1 MANQT
6 HESYL
11 REEATVPG
19 SDRSFGMVMGAALAL
34 LALINYW
41 RVGHT
46 WPWTGALAVLFL
58 VFACL
63 YPAALKPLN
72 RMWFQFGLLL
82 HKVVNPIV
90 MAFVFFGAV
99 LPTGFIMRS
108 LGKDPLRLKYQ
119 PDANSYWIERR
130 PPGPAPESLKDQF

>member
-1 MANQT
+1 
-6 HESYL
+6 
-11 REEATVPG
+11 
-19 SDRSFGMVMGAALAL
+19 
-34 LALINYW
+34 
-41 RVGHT
+41 
-46 WPWTGALAVLFL
+46 LF
-58 VFACL
+58 
-63 YPAALKPLN
+63 PTALKPLN

-99 LPTGFIMRS
+99 LPTGFVMRS
-108 LGKDPLRLKYQ
+108 LGKDPMRLKYQ

>member
-1 MANQT
+1 MLHFVDDHDALLTEHSQKNGF
-6 HESYL
+6 SYFMRERFHIGTSHAAR
-11 REEATVPG
+11 REEVGGAESQPG
-19 SDRSFGMVMGAALAL
+19 QHGAEG
-34 LALINYW
+34 I
-41 RVGHT
+41 T
-46 WPWTGALAVLFL
+46 TGL
-58 VFACL
+58 
-63 YPAALKPLN
+63 
-72 RMWFQFGLLL
+72 GLLL